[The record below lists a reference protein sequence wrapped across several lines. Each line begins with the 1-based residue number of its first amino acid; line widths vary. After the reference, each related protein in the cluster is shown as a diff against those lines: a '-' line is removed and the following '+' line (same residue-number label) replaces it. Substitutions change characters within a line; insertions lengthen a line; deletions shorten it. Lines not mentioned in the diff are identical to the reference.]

1 MKIGLL
7 ECDHVAERFRH
18 VAGDYREMFGALF
31 SRHAPGLTLEPFD
44 VCDGQFPS
52 PDAFDACDGFI
63 TTGSRFSAYDDVD
76 WIHRLKGFV
85 RQAREAGKPF
95 VGICF
100 GHQLLAEALGGKVEK
115 AEYGWGVGVHAV
127 EVAREEAWMRPA
139 QPACRLQHMHQDQ
152 VVRLPENAVLLGRSA
167 HCPAAM
173 LRVGETMLGVQAHPE
188 FPADYV
194 EALLLDRVARIGEG
208 RVREARAG
216 LRQPTDENIVAKWIA
231 EFLKSAAKV

>member
-18 VAGDYREMFGALF
+18 IAGDYREMFGALF
-31 SRHAPGLTLEPFD
+31 SRHAPEVTLEPFD
-44 VCDGQFPS
+44 VCDEQFPAL
-52 PDAFDACDGFI
+52 DDCDGFI
-63 TTGSRFSAYDDVD
+63 TTGSRFSVYDDVD

-100 GHQLLAEALGGKVEK
+100 GHQMLAESLGGKVEK
-115 AEYGWGVGVHAV
+115 AACGWGVGVHAV
-127 EVAREEAWMRPA
+127 EVVKPEAWMRPA
-139 QPACRLQHMHQDQ
+139 QSACGLQFMHQDQ
-152 VVRLPENAVLLGRSA
+152 VVRLPENPVLLGRSA
-167 HCPAAM
+167 HCPAAVF
-173 LRVGETMLGVQAHPE
+173 RVGATMLGIQAHPE

-194 EALLLDRVARIGEG
+194 EALLLDRVARIGED
-208 RVREARAG
+208 RVREAQAG
-216 LRQPTDENIVAKWIA
+216 LRQPTDENVVAKWIA